1 MTRTIE
7 AAMFHVIAPLF
18 RQLYERTGLN
28 FVVFYEQFEYER
40 FVSGMSLSLQLIFG
54 SIAVA
59 LAIGVLGA
67 WAQGARSRALRFSV
81 NAYIQAF
88 RNTPPIIQLLFF
100 YFGLGAFTPQVETG
114 GFAHPLISSFTW
126 AIISLGIFGGAF
138 NVKIFRSGLEA
149 VPESTREAAES
160 LCLSKWQIYWHVTLP
175 LAFRISLPAL
185 TNNLVSMAKTTS
197 LAYVIAVPEM
207 TYVLNQVWSDNMN
220 VPEMMLLLFLY
231 YVVVV
236 TLLAS
241 GLHLLERKLVLRG
254 YGR

>member
-1 MTRTIE
+1 
-7 AAMFHVIAPLF
+7 MFDVIGPFF
-18 RQLYERTGLN
+18 RLLYERTGLN
-28 FVVFYEQFEYER
+28 FIVFYEKYEYER
-40 FVSGMSLSLQLIFG
+40 LMAGMSFSLQLIFW
-54 SIAVA
+54 SITVS
-59 LAIGVLGA
+59 LVIGVLGA
-67 WAQGARSRALRFSV
+67 LAQSARSSVLRFSV

-88 RNTPPIIQLLFF
+88 RNTPPMIQLLFF
-100 YFGLGAFTPQVETG
+100 YFGLGAFTPQIDAG
-114 GFAHPLISSFTW
+114 GFSQPLISSFSW

-138 NVKIFRSGLEA
+138 NVEIFRSGLEA

-160 LCLSKWQIYWHVTLP
+160 LCLTKWQTYWHVTLP

-220 VPEMMLLLFLY
+220 VPEMMLLLFIY
-231 YVVVV
+231 YIVVV

-241 GLHLLERKLVLRG
+241 GLHLLERKLVLPG